1 MGGKGTEA
9 REASLAEASPERLA
23 HQAIAQL
30 EATLR
35 SNPPTGTTSDDVTR
49 VFSTA
54 RNELKLAL
62 AHLITEARITPEE
75 AELRLT
81 SAAGRA
87 LRSLSPPRIAR
98 LARIA
103 QAGEK
108 GFSPPYNQAPPQ
120 EAAAWTREL
129 KNLNRWELVI
139 SDGWHWRLTPL
150 GQRVLQ
156 LAQES
161 IQTEVATYATKYR
174 MAGGPLPATPQ
185 SARMVLGGKALK
197 LPDEAFGPL
206 LQLLN
211 EPRSRRTY
219 PDGRWIAEAGDEVF
233 AMQRGFGGTPASVRG
248 RVEENS
254 SGKLRVRV
262 TGTSGFFNVP
272 TKSKTMAYSEYW
284 TVVGDPQP
292 EQIRQENI
300 ARERQQAE
308 QWRREQDEYEAEGR
322 MKATAAVARG
332 EQFLTPVSSLR
343 RVVTNHLTGAT
354 GKLMHVTNDRAVIR
368 WGEDAEEGLVSL
380 PNDTI
385 TVGVSFAP
393 PIYHL
398 LIAAAPDQANPDIL
412 VPEQWI
418 RVVDLADARQKVV
431 GFVHDNKVG
440 PANWRG
446 GQVLLD
452 GSPYAQI
459 NHRGRILQ
467 GGTEID
473 VSGKPIGANP

>member
-1 MGGKGTEA
+1 MGGKSTV
-9 REASLAEASPERLA
+9 ASLAEASPERLA

-54 RNELKLAL
+54 RNELEVAL
-62 AHLITEARITPEE
+62 ANLIAEAQITPEE
-75 AELRLT
+75 ADLRLT

-87 LRSLSPPRIAR
+87 LRSLAPPRIAR

-103 QAGEK
+103 QASEK
-108 GFSPPYNQAPPQ
+108 GFSVPYHGVPPQ

-129 KNLNRWELVI
+129 KNLHRWELVTG
-139 SDGWHWRLTPL
+139 DGWLWRLTPL

-161 IQTEVATYATKYR
+161 VQTEVATYATKYR

-206 LQLLN
+206 LQRLN

-219 PDGRWIAEAGDEVF
+219 PDGRWIAEAGDEVY
-233 AMQRGFGGTPASVRG
+233 AIQRGFGGTPASVRG
-248 RVEENS
+248 RVEES
-254 SGKLRVRV
+254 SAGKLRVRV
-262 TGTSGFFNVP
+262 TGTSGFFNMP
-272 TKSKTMAYSEYW
+272 TKARTMAYSESW
-284 TVVGDPQP
+284 TVVGDPRP
-292 EQIRQENI
+292 EQIRQDSI
-300 ARERQQAE
+300 ARESQQAE
-308 QWRREQDEYEAEGR
+308 QWWREQKEYEAEGR
-322 MKATAAVARG
+322 RRATAAVARG

-343 RVVTNHLTGAT
+343 SSVTNHLTGAT

-368 WGEDAEEGLVSL
+368 WGENAEEGIVSL

-385 TVGVSFAP
+385 TVGGSIAP

-398 LIAAAPDQANPDIL
+398 LIAAVPDQANPYIL

-431 GFVHDNKVG
+431 GFTHDNKVG

-459 NHRGRILQ
+459 NHQGRILQ
-467 GGTEID
+467 GETEID
-473 VSGKPIGANP
+473 VSGKPVGGSGP